1 MGIRGGRLRL
11 SARDAKT
18 FFDVVIEPIITLV
31 RGQINSL
38 TGPDAERR
46 VSAIVLVGGFSE
58 CEYLRKRIR
67 AEFQTNSLTV
77 INCPNG

>member
-1 MGIRGGRLRL
+1 VGIRGGRLKL
-11 SARDAKT
+11 SPNDVKAC
-18 FFDVVIEPIITLV
+18 FDVVIEPIIALV

-38 TGPDAERR
+38 TGSDVEKT

-58 CEYLRKRIR
+58 CEYLRKRVR
-67 AEFQTNSLTV
+67 EEFQTKSLAV